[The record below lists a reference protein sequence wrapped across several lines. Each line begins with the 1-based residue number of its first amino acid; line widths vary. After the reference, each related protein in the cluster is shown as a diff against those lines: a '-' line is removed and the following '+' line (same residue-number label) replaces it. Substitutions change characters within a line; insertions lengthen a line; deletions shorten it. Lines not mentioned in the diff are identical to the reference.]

1 MIETQTKTERLRY
14 GGGPHNLGDPNDKH
28 LRKVEKDVLI
38 PQKMRDKAKEEKCVQ
53 EVKEF
58 SECCKKANVLM
69 GFKCQKENSALK
81 KCLTQWYNDLDFREQ
96 CTQEY
101 LDERSEYRR
110 TGTSKRPKY
119 SRYQSSSS

>member
-1 MIETQTKTERLRY
+1 
-14 GGGPHNLGDPNDKH
+14 DPNDKY

-38 PQKMRDKAKEEKCVQ
+38 PQKMRDKAKEEKCIQ
-53 EVKEF
+53 QVKEF
-58 SECCKKANVLM
+58 SECCKKANFLM

-81 KCLTQWYNDLDFREQ
+81 ECLTLWYNDSDFKEQ

-110 TGTSKRPKY
+110 TVLQKICQALSMSTKLPSKSNKFKQPKPY
-119 SRYQSSSS
+119 KRKNVSSN

>member
-1 MIETQTKTERLRY
+1 MIETQIETKHPRY
-14 GGGPHNLGDPNDKH
+14 GGGPHNLGDPNDKF

-53 EVKEF
+53 QVKEF
-58 SECCKKANVLM
+58 SDCCKKANVLM
-69 GFKCQKENSALK
+69 GFKCRKENSALK
-81 KCLTQWYNDLDFREQ
+81 ECLSRWYNDSDFKEQ

-110 TGTSKRPKY
+110 TGISKKKY
-119 SRYQSSSS
+119 MRYQS